1 MRKLLSFG
9 LAAGFL
15 AVSATSHADSLLEK
29 IAVAVL
35 ADKFGIDTRQVIILQ
50 EQTHLPVYEL
60 APIYEGAHY
69 FKCSPSTVWQLRR
82 QGLGWGQIAHKVGM
96 HPGTFNKL
104 RNQGAFD
111 RDRFWATSYRERFA
125 VPTERVVVIQKAGG
139 TLEDVLASILI
150 GKLTNKEPS
159 QVYDQF
165 RTQRTTW
172 TTIATNS
179 NVQFESWRRIAVPVK
194 TRYVIVEPKEKSVP
208 PGHRSDERGN
218 GNASHKD
225 AQDKPKGKSSGN
237 GNGKG
242 KGDGNGRGHGNG
254 NGHGKGHGG

>member
-1 MRKLLSFG
+1 MSKLLCLG

-15 AVSATSHADSLLEK
+15 AASTTSHADSLLEK

-35 ADKFGIDTRQVIILQ
+35 ADKFGIDTSQVTILQ
-50 EQTHLPVYEL
+50 RQTQLPVFEL

-69 FKCSPSTVWQLRR
+69 FKCSPSTVWQLRQ

-139 TLEDVLASILI
+139 TLEDVLAAILI
-150 GKLTNKEPS
+150 GKLTNREPS
-159 QVYDQF
+159 QVYDQY
-165 RTQRTTW
+165 RTQRVTW
-172 TTIATNS
+172 ATVATSS

-194 TRYVIVEPKEKSVP
+194 TRYVIVDPKAKPVP
-208 PGHRSDERGN
+208 VHRSDDRGK
-218 GNASHKD
+218 GKASHKD
-225 AQDKPKGKSSGN
+225 GQAKGKEKSSGKGA

-242 KGDGNGRGHGNG
+242 QGKGHG